1 MQSGDSALLTGE
13 IGNNLL
19 QTMADELL
27 YLFDPAFH
35 DSAEWGK
42 ATADDA
48 TEFKSELTK
57 FQASL
62 DETIRG
68 FGAGVTLA
76 KVRKDVDLDATL
88 RTATTGGVV
97 PQDVIHAYE
106 GKLLLH
112 PHEQSWFFAGT
123 HCDRDWTLLQPPW
136 RNGARKCHAT

>member
-1 MQSGDSALLTGE
+1 
-13 IGNNLL
+13 
-19 QTMADELL
+19 MADELL
-27 YLFDPAFH
+27 FMFDPAFQE
-35 DSAEWGK
+35 SAEWGK

-48 TEFKSELTK
+48 TEFKTELTK

-106 GKLLLH
+106 SMWVLALWYYLVFPCG
-112 PHEQSWFFAGT
+112 SWFCWCWAV
-123 HCDRDWTLLQPPW
+123 LLVLQRLW
-136 RNGARKCHAT
+136 RSGARKFPAT

>member
-1 MQSGDSALLTGE
+1 
-13 IGNNLL
+13 
-19 QTMADELL
+19 MADELL
-27 YLFDPAFH
+27 FMFDPAFQE
-35 DSAEWGK
+35 SAEWGK

-48 TEFKSELTK
+48 TEFKTELTK

-106 GKLLLH
+106 SMWVLALWYRSVFPCVVHG
-112 PHEQSWFFAGT
+112 FAGVGLSCSSYSGCGGVV
-123 HCDRDWTLLQPPW
+123 HASFPLLD
-136 RNGARKCHAT
+136 GTACG